1 MIRFAN
7 DGPRAS
13 ALDAA
18 LSGMEGPADLCL
30 VLGGDGTMLR
40 AIQRHGPEFVYFG
53 VNCGHLGFLMN
64 DVPGPWPH
72 ELDAGGAAPV
82 AEAVAR
88 IVREGAWNAIEFPRL
103 RMIASRHMA
112 ATEGEFEALALN
124 DVYVERQ
131 AQTCHFRVTVD
142 GVEVVRHMVADGI
155 VAATPLGS
163 TAYSFS
169 AGGPA
174 AHPFVQ
180 AIHLT
185 AICPHIPRLAPLV
198 LPPTARIRIEV
209 LDADERPARAVADGV
224 PCEDVRRVDI
234 FSSGDTVRLGYLH
247 GHDFTA
253 TMIRK
258 ILHP

>member
-1 MIRFAN
+1 MIRYAN
-7 DGPRAS
+7 DAPRTR

-18 LSGMEGPADLCL
+18 LDGLEGPPELCL

-40 AIQRHGPEFVYFG
+40 AIARHGPDYTYFG

-64 DVPGPWPH
+64 DV
-72 ELDAGGAAPV
+72 AGGPLPNEANGAAQV
-82 AEAVAR
+82 AAAVER
-88 IVREGAWNAIEFPRL
+88 IVREGTWTAVEFPRL
-103 RMIASRHMA
+103 RMIATRA
-112 ATEGEFEALALN
+112 DGEFEALALN

-131 AQTCHFRVTVD
+131 AQTCHLRVTVD

-209 LDADERPARAVADGV
+209 LDPDERSARAVADGV

>member
-1 MIRFAN
+1 VIRYTN
-7 DGPRAS
+7 DAVRAR
-13 ALDAA
+13 ALDAVLDTLGDA
-18 LSGMEGPADLCL
+18 GPVDLCL

-40 AIQRHGPEFVYFG
+40 AIQRHGPGFAYFG

-64 DVPGPWPH
+64 D
-72 ELDAGGAAPV
+72 LAGTVGEVAATLHRV
-82 AEAVAR
+82 
-88 IVREGAWNAIEFPRL
+88 VREGAYFAQAFPRL
-103 RMIASRHMA
+103 RMR
-112 ATEGEFEALALN
+112 ATGRDEVFEAYAIN

-131 AQTCHFRVTVD
+131 AQTCHLRVTVD
-142 GVEVVRHMVADGI
+142 NVEVVRHMVADGI

-174 AHPFVQ
+174 AHPLVQ

-185 AICPHIPRLAPLV
+185 AICPHIPRLAPLL
-198 LPPTARIRIEV
+198 LPPFSTIRVEV
-209 LDADERPARAVADGV
+209 LDPEDRPARAVADGV
-224 PCEDVRRVDI
+224 PYEDVRSVEI
-234 FSSGDTVRLGYLH
+234 GSSGDTVRLCFLN
-247 GHDFTA
+247 GHDFTT

>member
-1 MIRFAN
+1 
-7 DGPRAS
+7 
-13 ALDAA
+13 
-18 LSGMEGPADLCL
+18 
-30 VLGGDGTMLR
+30 
-40 AIQRHGPEFVYFG
+40 
-53 VNCGHLGFLMN
+53 
-64 DVPGPWPH
+64 
-72 ELDAGGAAPV
+72 
-82 AEAVAR
+82 
-88 IVREGAWNAIEFPRL
+88 
-103 RMIASRHMA
+103 MIASGPF
-112 ATEGEFEALALN
+112 GEVEALALN

-131 AQTCHFRVTVD
+131 GQTCHLRVTVND
-142 GVEVVRHMVADGI
+142 VEVVRKMVADGI

-174 AHPFVQ
+174 AHPLVH

-198 LPPTARIRIEV
+198 LPPSARIRIEV

-224 PCEDVRRVDI
+224 PREDVRRVDI
-234 FSSGDTVRLGYLH
+234 VSSGDSVRLAYKH

>member
-1 MIRFAN
+1 
-7 DGPRAS
+7 
-13 ALDAA
+13 
-18 LSGMEGPADLCL
+18 
-30 VLGGDGTMLR
+30 MLR
-40 AIQRHGPEFVYFG
+40 AIQRHGVDHVYFG

-64 DVPGPWPH
+64 DFPGPP
-72 ELDAGGAAPV
+72 EEVAG
-82 AEAVAR
+82 AVADVIR
-88 IVREGAWNAIEFPRL
+88 SGRYFIQSFPRL
-103 RMIASRHMA
+103 RMCARSASG
-112 ATEGEFEALALN
+112 TVEASAVN

-131 AQTCHFRVTVD
+131 AQTCHLRVTVD

-174 AHPFVQ
+174 AHPLVQ

-185 AICPHIPRLAPLV
+185 AICPHIPRLSPIL
-198 LPPTARIRIEV
+198 LPPGAHIHVEV

-224 PCEDVRRVDI
+224 PFEDVRQVEIR
-234 FSSGDTVRLGYLH
+234 SSGDAVRLAYRQ

>member
-1 MIRFAN
+1 MIRFTN
-7 DGPRAS
+7 DAGRAR
-13 ALDAA
+13 ALEEAVTG
-18 LSGMEGPADLCL
+18 LEGPDGLCL

-40 AIQRHGPEFVYFG
+40 AIQRYGAEYTYFG

-64 DVPGPWPH
+64 DIPGDPSQ
-72 ELDAGGAAPV
+72 V
-82 AEAVAR
+82 AQALSA
-88 IVREGAWNAIEFPRL
+88 IVRDHAWTAVEFPRL
-103 RMIASRHMA
+103 RMVASGP
-112 ATEGEFEALALN
+112 EGEFEALALN

-131 AQTCHFRVTVD
+131 AQTCHLRVTVD

-174 AHPFVQ
+174 AHPLVH

-198 LPPTARIRIEV
+198 LPPSARIRIEV
-209 LDADERPARAVADGV
+209 LDAEDRPARAVADGV
-224 PCEDVRRVDI
+224 PCEDVRRVEI
-234 FSSGDTVRLGYLH
+234 FSSGDTVRLAYKQ